1 MSKPVYDQRYYKI
14 KALLKNQA
22 FQLDIQWL
30 KDQFAKYGVPVPEN
44 GFDSYKDYLAWNE
57 RFWQIWSE
65 RDRSAEVK
73 VLWHKYANPEDK
85 KIYGVE
91 KYDEY
96 EREKS
101 ELVPPIYGSYLR
113 DVAAKYDFDPKDKE
127 FIGFLTYYIFLGRD
141 EILSQSVVV
150 NHRRNEKTSQMEMY
164 VRIFP
169 WTTKEDIVSNWG
181 FIKKEQAW
189 YRTGLDR
196 NQEWKNF
203 DRDYRIFELY
213 NQAREMR
220 AGGDKRPLEE
230 ISYSLYYAETR
241 DDDMDIANIKK
252 IVSLTKQK
260 LSISIG
266 EEISS
271 DNS

>member
-1 MSKPVYDQRYYKI
+1 MSKPVYNQRYYKI

-30 KDQFAKYGVPVPEN
+30 KDQFVKYDIPVPES

-57 RFWQIWSE
+57 RFWQVWSE
-65 RDRSAEVK
+65 RDQCAGVK
-73 VLWHKYANPEDK
+73 ALWQKYANPEDN
-85 KIYGVE
+85 KIYTIE

-101 ELVPPIYGSYLR
+101 ELVPPVYGSYLR
-113 DVAAKYDFDPKDKE
+113 DVAAKYGFDPKDKE
-127 FIGFLTYYIFLGRD
+127 FIDFLTYFIFLGRD
-141 EILSQSVVV
+141 EILNQSVVV
-150 NHRRNEKTSQMEMY
+150 NHRRNEKTNQMEMF

-169 WTTKEDIVSNWG
+169 WTTKEDIVSDWG
-181 FIKKEQAW
+181 FIKKELAR
-189 YRTGLDR
+189 YRAGLDR

-203 DRDYRIFELY
+203 DRDYRIFELH

-220 AGGDKRPLEE
+220 AGGDKRPIEE
-230 ISYSLYYAETR
+230 IAYSLYYAETK
-241 DDDMDIANIKK
+241 DNDMDIANIKK

-260 LSISIG
+260 LNIG

-271 DNS
+271 GNS